1 MPILDVKAL
10 KPGIQA
16 ATDLLDATGII
27 LIHKGVEITQAHID
41 ALNRRHIKEVHLRDE
56 DEDFINRLSESELP
70 LEELD
75 LSLTDAPEPEPVAPP
90 PAPAEKKKEKEREL
104 PPKAL
109 MFFEELR
116 DLPEGKAGFERILT
130 TRKVLE
136 IEKRITN
143 PAGFPDHP
151 KGTPL
156 TAAITQVKPWERSP
170 EYKQGVST
178 DYSSALDRTRTTL
191 NDLREG
197 RMVEFDAIQD
207 LSSGFVKT
215 FMKDRSILL
224 NVAGTKP
231 ENGNY
236 LFNHSLNVCLLSI
249 NLAAASGF
257 SEKQVVEI
265 GMGALLHDIGMTFVP
280 SDILHSPCRLS
291 DEEKFEV
298 RKHPVVGL
306 HLLERVQG
314 IPESVSCIAYQ
325 HHERVNG
332 QGYPKGRKGR
342 FLHNFARIVMIA
354 DMFEAFSSPR
364 AYRPAH
370 PPYKAME
377 FLFLLAKNGLLDS
390 GLLKGFISYMSIFPV
405 GSLVKLNT
413 KVIAKVVQATE
424 GFHTRPVI
432 SVLTDSEA
440 NPLDE
445 AGIRQIDLSVEKN
458 FQIVQ
463 ALADTVRNEDL
474 MRGF

>member
-10 KPGIQA
+10 KPGVEA
-16 ATDLLDATGII
+16 STDLLDATGII

-75 LSLTDAPEPEPVAPP
+75 LSLSDTPDPEPLNLP
-90 PAPAEKKKEKEREL
+90 PAPVDRKKEKEL

-116 DLPEGKAGFERILT
+116 GLPEGKAGFARILT

-151 KGTPL
+151 KGTAL
-156 TAAITQVKPWERSP
+156 VAAATQIKPFERTP
-170 EYKQGVST
+170 EYKETVT
-178 DYSSALDRTRTTL
+178 KDYLSALDQTRTAL
-191 NDLREG
+191 SDLREG
-197 RMVEFDAIQD
+197 RLVDSAGLQN
-207 LSSGFVKT
+207 LSNGFVKT
-215 FMKDRSILL
+215 FMKDKSILL
-224 NVAGTKP
+224 NVANTKP

-249 NLAAASGF
+249 NLAAAAGF

-298 RKHPVVGL
+298 RKHPVIGL
-306 HLLERVQG
+306 HLLERVPN
-314 IPESVSCIAYQ
+314 IPESVSYIAYQ

-364 AYRPAH
+364 AYRPAN

-390 GLLKGFISYMSIFPV
+390 GLLKGFLNYMSLFPV

-432 SVLTDSEA
+432 SVLTDAEA
-440 NPLDE
+440 NPLDQ
-445 AGIRQIDLSVEKN
+445 GSVRQIDLSVENN

-463 ALADTVRNEDL
+463 ALADTVRNEDI
-474 MRGF
+474 MKGF